1 MKGYALGK
9 KLSILVIPVILLA
22 PLAARAEAPIR
33 NDNLTLFFMHVRAG
47 DCNVTDPAVGMITMT
62 TSPSALVFNRNLEG
76 PITCGPLLAPPPD
89 SHQLTLGEFTALKGS
104 AKVKC
109 ISTGTHSVL
118 HFSGLVPNG
127 VYTVWLLIFNGGP
140 DPTAAGALGT
150 TNPIENSF
158 TATAAGEGQLS
169 VTTPEEDL
177 SAFGHVGPC
186 WLNSPAQLHLVYH
199 SDNQSHG
206 PEPGPTETWV
216 TNARF
221 LFP

>member
-1 MKGYALGK
+1 MKGHSLIE
-9 KLSILVIPVILLA
+9 KLSILVIPLILLA
-22 PLAARAEAPIR
+22 PLAASAEAPIR
-33 NDNLTLFFMHVRAG
+33 NDNLTHFFMHVRG
-47 DCNVTDPAVGMITMT
+47 GSCSLTDPTVGMITMT
-62 TSPSALVFNRNLEG
+62 TPPNTLLFNRNLEG
-76 PITCGPLLAPPPD
+76 LITCGPLLAPD
-89 SHQLTLGEFTALKGS
+89 GHQLTLGEYTAVKGS

-127 VYTVWLLIFNGGP
+127 VYTVWLLIFGNGGP

-150 TNPIENSF
+150 TNPIENFF
-158 TATAAGEGQLS
+158 TASASGEGQLS

-186 WLNSPAQLHLVYH
+186 WLNSPAQLHLVFH
-199 SDNQSHG
+199 SDNQTHG

>member
-33 NDNLTLFFMHVRAG
+33 NDNLTHFFMHVRG
-47 DCNVTDPAVGMITMT
+47 GSCSLTDPAVGMITMT
-62 TSPSALVFNRNLEG
+62 TPLSALIFNRNLEG
-76 PITCGPLLAPPPD
+76 PITCGPLLAPD
-89 SHQLTLGEFTALKGS
+89 GHQVTLGEFTAVKGS

-127 VYTVWLLIFNGGP
+127 VYTVWLLIFSNGGP

-150 TNPIENSF
+150 SNPIENSF

-177 SAFGHVGPC
+177 SAFGHVGAC